1 MLARLSPKTCNR
13 VCSGAYNLLL
23 GSQRTARVT
32 NTAAT
37 MEEIGRLLEKGIDKL
52 VLQFAGTPFYQEFT
66 LARRTVSLP
75 GSKPRRHLRSPQ
87 HLQPLSKRTRPPQS
101 SFLK

>member
-13 VCSGAYNLLL
+13 VYSGAYNLLL

-37 MEEIGRLLEKGIDKL
+37 MEEIGRLLFGVRCRIST
-52 VLQFAGTPFYQEFT
+52 F
-66 LARRTVSLP
+66 
-75 GSKPRRHLRSPQ
+75 
-87 HLQPLSKRTRPPQS
+87 
-101 SFLK
+101 

>member
-13 VCSGAYNLLL
+13 VYSGAYNLLL

-37 MEEIGRLLEKGIDKL
+37 MEEIGRLLEKGLDKL
-52 VLQFAGTPFYQEFT
+52 ILQFQNTPLYQEYT
-66 LARRTVSLP
+66 LARSTISLP
-75 GSKPRRHLRSPQ
+75 GSKSETPVVTAAPSIPV
-87 HLQPLSKRTRPPQS
+87 
-101 SFLK
+101 